1 MGDELFILELVKLN
15 VIDMFKATAI
25 DIHPPLY
32 YLMIK
37 LFDFVSPFSTVVD
50 LKLFSLVAY
59 FFLLFTT
66 YIIIVKNLNSNIVLI
81 YAIVAISSGKI
92 AQYFFE
98 ARMYSLIS
106 PLVALAYILGYLI
119 IEKANRKYVMLIN
132 IVILS
137 SLYTYYYSVLAFIL
151 LFVYLAYYLIKQ
163 RRFKYFLEVCYSKL

>member
-1 MGDELFILELVKLN
+1 
-15 VIDMFKATAI
+15 MFNATAI

-32 YLMIK
+32 YLVIK
-37 LFDFVSPFSTVVD
+37 QFDLISPFSTVVD

-59 FFLLFTT
+59 FFILLTT
-66 YIIIVKNLNSNIVLI
+66 YIILIKNLNLEIALTYV
-81 YAIVAISSGKI
+81 IVAVSSGKI

-119 IEKANRKYVMLIN
+119 IEKSSRKYEILIN

-137 SLYTYYYSVLAFIL
+137 SLYIHYYSVLALIPLFI
-151 LFVYLAYYLIKQ
+151 YLVYYLIKQ
-163 RRFKYFLEVCYSKL
+163 SRFKILLESV